1 MKKIEIKDINIKN
14 PNKNKKKNSKQMDI
28 QKEEKYKISKRKLN
42 RPVGDIVAM
51 LKKLVWRKWKKM

>member
-1 MKKIEIKDINIKN
+1 MKKIEIKDVNIKT
-14 PNKNKKKNSKQMDI
+14 PNKNKKKESKQMDI
-28 QKEEKYKISKRKLN
+28 QKEEKCKISKRKLN